1 MAREEENPRW
11 NVPATPELDERV
23 RERIQRGGFTGLAEH
38 VRSAVRADL
47 ERDAEKRLEQ
57 QLLEGLDSGEG
68 VEVTPEYWEEKRR
81 SLNER
86 LAAGRSKKER

>member
-23 RERIQRGGFTGLAEH
+23 RERIQRGGFTGLAEY

-47 ERDAEKRLEQ
+47 ERDAEKLQ
-57 QLLEGLDSGEG
+57 VCVVVNTTGDVAVVVDAVLLIGMPVTR
-68 VEVTPEYWEEKRR
+68 VEFLSVFP
-81 SLNER
+81 
-86 LAAGRSKKER
+86 